1 MDENFGAF
9 FSKRFFRVF
18 LLQNYTVRLVKDI
31 PHDRYKIQVF
41 NYNAKYIVKIE
52 LGQFEQTY
60 KIGETDVYG
69 LDDVERMITPELLS
83 NALKRFVEMRSDWEE
98 AFKQKNVQA

>member
-1 MDENFGAF
+1 M
-9 FSKRFFRVF
+9 
-18 LLQNYTVRLVKDI
+18 RLIKDI

-41 NYNAKYIVKIE
+41 NYNGKYIVKIE

-69 LDDVERMITPELLS
+69 LEDVERMITPELLS
-83 NALKRFVEMRSDWEE
+83 NALKRFVEMRSDWEM
-98 AFKQKNVQA
+98 AFKLKNVQA